1 MDKKNFFEQLK
12 QYEAQLQ
19 NYHMP
24 RYKDL
29 PDFGLYMDQVVSY
42 VNKSLNVFEDENANL
57 ITPSMINNYVKHG
70 IMPAPKGKKYGATHI
85 AYICAIYFLKQVLS
99 MDEIKSAV
107 NHQLKCKNE
116 LEAYAYFCNELEVAF
131 KNCCLLTKKQFVEEE
146 MPDNAK
152 FGLKAVTISI
162 ANLLYAQKVIGLHAS
177 IDKEYQDK
185 IDEEMREQKE
195 KEKQREKEIK
205 EEKKKEKKA
214 KKEK

>member
-1 MDKKNFFEQLK
+1 MEKKDFFEQLK
-12 QYEAQLQ
+12 KYEAQLQ

-29 PDFGLYMDQVVSY
+29 PNFGLYMDQVVSY
-42 VNKSLNVFEDENANL
+42 VNKSLNVFEEQDANL

-70 IMPAPKGKKYGATHI
+70 IMPAPQGKKYGATHI

-107 NHQLKCKNE
+107 NHQLKRKNE
-116 LEAYAYFCNELEVAF
+116 LEAYSYFCNELEFAF
-131 KNCCLLTKKQFVEEE
+131 KNCCLLTKTNVLPNEE
-146 MPDNAK
+146 PDNAK

-162 ANLLYAQKVIGLHAS
+162 ANLLYAQKVIGLHAF
-177 IDKEYQDK
+177 IDKEQQDK
-185 IDEEMREQKE
+185 LDEEMREQKE
-195 KEKQREKEIK
+195 QEKQREKEIK
-205 EEKKKEKKA
+205 EEKKKEKKT